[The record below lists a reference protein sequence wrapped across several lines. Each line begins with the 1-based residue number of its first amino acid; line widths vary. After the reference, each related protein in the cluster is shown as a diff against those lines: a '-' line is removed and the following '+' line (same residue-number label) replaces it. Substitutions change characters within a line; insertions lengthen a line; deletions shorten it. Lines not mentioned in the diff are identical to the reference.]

1 MRHLSALPVQ
11 TLPLPWLVPTRSFS
25 IFLQQWPSQL
35 GKVTQQ
41 LFQDSCEEVNTHKKN
56 NSQLV
61 FFCPICTSVL
71 QKRHSAPLHI
81 PLTEAVLCRGG
92 TLELVKILNRFG
104 AVASRHCCCHW
115 FLKAHPVQKTR
126 RHVLIH
132 LWMELRVLWLLPYQ
146 SKSYHSIIFYSC
158 CLLSTKIW
166 VH

>member
-11 TLPLPWLVPTRSFS
+11 TLPLPWLVPTQSFS

-56 NSQLV
+56 NIQLV
-61 FFCPICTSVL
+61 FFCPICIL
-71 QKRHSAPLHI
+71 QFCKNDTVHPFTFHLLRQCCVVVEHLSLW
-81 PLTEAVLCRGG
+81 
-92 TLELVKILNRFG
+92 RFW
-104 AVASRHCCCHW
+104 HCCCHW

>member
-1 MRHLSALPVQ
+1 MELKHAGSI
-11 TLPLPWLVPTRSFS
+11 VPDSS
-25 IFLQQWPSQL
+25 ILYRQHYDHCITFIPSVL
-35 GKVTQQ
+35 H
-41 LFQDSCEEVNTHKKN
+41 SSHSICHISEVNTQKKTQH
-56 NSQLV
+56 SAV
-61 FFCPICTSVL
+61 FFALSVL
-71 QKRHSAPLHI
+71 QFCKNDTCSAPLHI